1 MFHVWKSRVAFG
13 DSCIPA
19 PICRN
24 YVETSSELEETT
36 DLSQFWHSLK
46 YRHLVPGPLMAMAV
60 ARPLR
65 PQPTARAR
73 QERQLELLSRIFSML
88 IGYARF
94 HLKVIVIARFYFLQE
109 FQGSRLCFLCPY
121 ANNTMRAIAGP
132 LCNEVCLDLE
142 GHYCSCSLPYRKA
155 ARANS

>member
-1 MFHVWKSRVAFG
+1 MTVA
-13 DSCIPA
+13 
-19 PICRN
+19 
-24 YVETSSELEETT
+24 
-36 DLSQFWHSLK
+36 
-46 YRHLVPGPLMAMAV
+46 YRHQSAEITLRQALSWKRLQTCRSSGILSNTVTLCPDLLMAMAV

-94 HLKVIVIARFYFLQE
+94 HLKLIVIARFYFLQE

-142 GHYCSCSLPYRKA
+142 GHYCSYSLPYRKA
-155 ARANS
+155 AGANS